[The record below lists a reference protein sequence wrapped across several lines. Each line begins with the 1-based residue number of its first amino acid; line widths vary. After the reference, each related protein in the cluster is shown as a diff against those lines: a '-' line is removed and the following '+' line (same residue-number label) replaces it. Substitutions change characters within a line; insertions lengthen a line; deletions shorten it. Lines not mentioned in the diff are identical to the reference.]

1 MTHPLHPPP
10 NPFRFATWTFDH
22 GGGGKSNVHGLPTYA
37 FSVGVLRKNGM
48 IEVLSVIASIASE
61 AWRSVRLPCALFCR
75 VVHSTKL
82 VLTSIICNF
91 LSFTPAY
98 HDKIKAP

>member
-1 MTHPLHPPP
+1 
-10 NPFRFATWTFDH
+10 
-22 GGGGKSNVHGLPTYA
+22 VHGLPTYA
-37 FSVGVLRKNGM
+37 FSVGVLRKNGK
-48 IEVLSVIASIASE
+48 IEILFVIASIASIASE